1 MAECC
6 AGPVDGALALF
17 VRRNIDAA
25 MSEQPLHILIID
37 ENRIRASI
45 IEDGLSGAGDVRVTV
60 LADTAQLLRRI
71 VEIDPD
77 VIFIDLE
84 NPNRDVL
91 EHMFEVSRAVK
102 RPIAM
107 FVEHSDQASIEAAIE
122 AGVSA
127 YVVDGLKKERVRSI
141 LETAI
146 VRFKA
151 FERLKRELEDAKT
164 QLADRKVIERAKSIL
179 MKTRGLTE
187 PDAYTLLR
195 KTAMNQNRRIAE
207 IAESLILAAGLL
219 GEEDGK

>member
-1 MAECC
+1 MVVMA
-6 AGPVDGALALF
+6 D
-17 VRRNIDAA
+17 R
-25 MSEQPLHILIID
+25 PLHILIID

-45 IEDGLSGAGDVRVTV
+45 IEDGLGGAGDVRVTI
-60 LADTAQLLRRI
+60 LDETGQLLRRI

-77 VIFIDLE
+77 VVFIDLE

-107 FVEHSDQASIEAAIE
+107 FVDKSDQASIEAAIE

-141 LETAI
+141 LETAV

-151 FERLKRELEDAKT
+151 FERLKRELDDAKSE
-164 QLADRKVIERAKSIL
+164 LADRKVIERAKSLLI
-179 MKTRGLTE
+179 KTRGLSE
-187 PDAYTLLR
+187 PDAYALLR

-207 IAESLILAAGLL
+207 IAESLVLAAGLL
-219 GEEDGK
+219 GEEGDK

>member
-1 MAECC
+1 MPFLC
-6 AGPVDGALALF
+6 GAH
-17 VRRNIDAA
+17 NMPA
-25 MSEQPLHILIID
+25 MSEQALHILIID
-37 ENRIRASI
+37 NNQLRASI
-45 IEDGLSGAGDVRVTV
+45 IEDGLREGARVRVTV
-60 LADTAQLLRRI
+60 LGETTELLRRI
-71 VEIDPD
+71 SEIDPD

-107 FVEHSDQASIEAAIE
+107 FVDQSDQASIEAAVD

-146 VRFKA
+146 SRFNA

-164 QLADRKVIERAKSIL
+164 QLADRKVIERAKALL
-179 MKTRGLTE
+179 MQTRGMSE
-187 PDAYTLLR
+187 PEAYTLLR

-207 IAESLILAAGLL
+207 IAESLVLAAGLL
-219 GEEDGK
+219 GGEDDK

>member
-1 MAECC
+1 MLRRTQD
-6 AGPVDGALALF
+6 AG
-17 VRRNIDAA
+17 
-25 MSEQPLHILIID
+25 MSELPLHILIID

-45 IEDGLSGAGDVRVTV
+45 IEDGLSGAGEVRVTV
-60 LADTAQLLRRI
+60 LDETSELMRRI

-91 EHMFEVSRAVK
+91 EHMFEVSRAIK

-141 LETAI
+141 LETAMI
-146 VRFKA
+146 RFKA
-151 FERLKRELEDAKT
+151 FERLKRELEDAKS
-164 QLADRKVIERAKSIL
+164 QLADRKVIERAKVIL
-179 MKTRGLTE
+179 MKTRNLTE
-187 PDAYTLLR
+187 PDAYALLR
-195 KTAMNQNRRIAE
+195 KTAMNQNRRIAD

-219 GEEDGK
+219 GEEDGE

>member
-1 MAECC
+1 
-6 AGPVDGALALF
+6 
-17 VRRNIDAA
+17 
-25 MSEQPLHILIID
+25 MSEQALHILIID
-37 ENRIRASI
+37 NNQLRASI
-45 IEDGLSGAGDVRVTV
+45 IEDGLREGARVRVTV
-60 LADTAQLLRRI
+60 LGETTELLRRI
-71 VEIDPD
+71 AEIDPD

-107 FVEHSDQASIEAAIE
+107 FVDQSDQASIEAAID

-146 VRFKA
+146 SRFNA

-164 QLADRKVIERAKSIL
+164 QLADRKVIERAKALL
-179 MKTRGLTE
+179 MQTRGMSE
-187 PDAYTLLR
+187 PEAYTLLR

-207 IAESLILAAGLL
+207 IAESLVLAAGLL
-219 GEEDGK
+219 GGEDEK

>member
-1 MAECC
+1 M
-6 AGPVDGALALF
+6 P
-17 VRRNIDAA
+17 A
-25 MSEQPLHILIID
+25 MSEQALHILIID
-37 ENRIRASI
+37 NNQLRASI
-45 IEDGLSGAGDVRVTV
+45 IEDGLREGARVRVTV
-60 LADTAQLLRRI
+60 LGETTELLRRI
-71 VEIDPD
+71 SEIDPD

-107 FVEHSDQASIEAAIE
+107 FVDQSDQASIEAAVD

-146 VRFKA
+146 SRFNA

-164 QLADRKVIERAKSIL
+164 QLADRKVIERAKALL
-179 MKTRGLTE
+179 MQTRGMSE
-187 PDAYTLLR
+187 PEAYTLLR

-207 IAESLILAAGLL
+207 IAESLVLAAGLL
-219 GEEDGK
+219 GGEDDK